1 MRRKAI
7 WDKIYVPIY
16 WFRPK
21 EPVWCEDSELVSKIK
36 NSKWE
41 NGFYGR
47 FLFFFFRIF
56 FLLLGHF
63 SPISMKFWLQGQNWF
78 FQTTL
83 FYKKK
88 LILTNRSRINDP
100 PILTHMATCLIIMTQ
115 MWHIL
120 TFPGPSCQP
129 SRILMVQN
137 GWYRCPAYSY
147 TCFMFDPDL

>member
-47 FLFFFFRIF
+47 FLFFFPDF
-56 FLLLGHF
+56 FLVAWPFFTNLHEILASG
-63 SPISMKFWLQGQNWF
+63 PKLI

-137 GWYRCPAYSY
+137 CWYRCPAYSY
-147 TCFMFDPDL
+147 TCFMFVF